1 MGSALRVVFSPRLG
15 RVQLAARGYRM
26 KVSSARIRGYRC
38 IADLE
43 VTFDDLTAFVGSGGV
58 GKSTI
63 LNALDWFFHGGE
75 LSERDLHWP
84 TNATESVAEVA
95 VAVTFSDLNEG
106 DRAALG
112 RYVDGN
118 VTTLT
123 RTWSEGDAEKL
134 SGNALVLPEF
144 ELVREAEGAVELRN
158 RYRELYEQRGEELE
172 LPEPA
177 TNREQVE
184 RNMEAWER
192 AHPDRCELRP
202 RDARH
207 LGGFTGTPLLA
218 SRISYVLVGAAAGA
232 PEALSGGRGSVLD
245 RLLSAVEQLSA
256 EARAAIVGLQEKA
269 QGEIESVVTGAR
281 GAALVSIGAGIT
293 KRVETYFPG
302 AAIKLK
308 DEVAPPRP
316 PQISVRAL
324 VSDRGGH
331 PIEADL
337 QGHGLQRA
345 LVIALLHELAE
356 TAPQPEAKTEG
367 AEDVR
372 SLVLA
377 IEEPELYQ
385 HPLQAR
391 NLAASLEKLALQTT
405 ERSIQVAYSTHSPYF
420 TRPALFRDLR
430 LCRRDTQGGTT
441 CVAADPDAVATAIA
455 NAGYTGAIAN
465 SVEAALAVS
474 LREAIF
480 AGAVLLCEGPT
491 DAALLAGVAALQ
503 GGLDRDGIAIADC
516 GTKAAIGI
524 AIGILNQ
531 LEIPYFVLFDADA
544 AKKEASQAEL
554 NRRLLDLCGAQ
565 PEDWPVRAVRD
576 TSANFEDT
584 MESDLA
590 LLWPDFEQARK
601 AVANELG
608 IKDDKK
614 PRVYREAAVRA
625 GEPPEFLLDVLDAAR
640 QLL

>member
-1 MGSALRVVFSPRLG
+1 MRI
-15 RVQLAARGYRM
+15 
-26 KVSSARIRGYRC
+26 SSVRIQGYRC

-43 VTFDDLTAFVGSGGV
+43 VVFGDLTAFVGSGGV

-63 LNALDWFFHGGE
+63 LNALDWFFHGGD
-75 LSERDLHWP
+75 LAERDLHRP
-84 TNATESVAEVA
+84 ANAQEPVADVA
-95 VAVTFSDLNEG
+95 VAVTFSDLNGG
-106 DRAALG
+106 DRTALG

-118 VTTLT
+118 TTTLT

-144 ELVREAEGAVELRN
+144 EHVRDADGAMELRG
-158 RYRELYEQRGEELE
+158 RYRELHEQKGEELA

-177 TNREQVE
+177 SNREQVE
-184 RNMEAWER
+184 RNMETWER
-192 AHPDRCELRP
+192 SHPDKCKLRP
-202 RDARH
+202 QDARH

-218 SRISYVLVGAAAGA
+218 SRINYVLVGAAAGA
-232 PEALSGGRGSVLD
+232 PEALAGGRGSVLD
-245 RLLSAVEQLSA
+245 RLLSAIEQLNV
-256 EARAAIVGLQEKA
+256 EARAAITTLQEKA
-269 QGEIESVVTGAR
+269 QGEIESVVTRAR

-293 KRVETYFPG
+293 KRIETYFPG
-302 AAIKLK
+302 AAIKLE

-356 TAPQPEAKTEG
+356 KMPQSESETEG
-367 AEDVR
+367 ADAR

-391 NLAASLEKLALQTT
+391 NLAASLKKLALERA

-430 LCRRDTQGGTT
+430 LCRRDAQGGTT
-441 CVAADPDAVATAIA
+441 CVAADPDSVAKTMTE
-455 NAGYTGAIAN
+455 AGYTEEVADR
-465 SVEAALAVS
+465 VEAALAAS

-480 AGAVLLCEGPT
+480 AAAVLLCEGPT
-491 DAALLAGVAALQ
+491 DAALLEGVAALQ

-516 GTKAAIGI
+516 GSKSAVAIAVGV
-524 AIGILNQ
+524 LDQ
-531 LEIPYFVLFDADA
+531 LKIPRFALFDADA
-544 AKKEASQAEL
+544 TKEKRSEAKL
-554 NRRLLDLCGAQ
+554 NRRLLDLCGEQ
-565 PEDWPVRAVRD
+565 PEDWPQRAVRD
-576 TSANFEDT
+576 ISANWDDT

-590 LLWPDFEQARK
+590 SLWPQFEQARK
-601 AVANELG
+601 AVAHKLG

-614 PRVYREAAVRA
+614 PRVYREAVARA
-625 GEPPEFLLDVLDAAR
+625 GEPPEFLVDVLEAVR
-640 QLL
+640 KLLR

>member
-1 MGSALRVVFSPRLG
+1 MRI
-15 RVQLAARGYRM
+15 
-26 KVSSARIRGYRC
+26 SSARIQGYRC

-43 VTFDDLTAFVGSGGV
+43 VAFGDLTAFVGSGGV

-63 LNALDWFFHGGE
+63 LNALDWFFHGGD
-75 LSERDLHWP
+75 LAERDLHRP
-84 TNATESVAEVA
+84 TNANEPVADVA
-95 VAVTFSDLNEG
+95 VAVTFSDLNGG
-106 DRAALG
+106 DRTALG

-118 VTTLT
+118 TTTLT

-144 ELVREAEGAVELRN
+144 ELVREADGAMELRN
-158 RYRELYEQRGEELE
+158 RYRELHEQRGEELA

-192 AHPDRCELRP
+192 AHPDKCELRP
-202 RDARH
+202 QDARH

-218 SRISYVLVGAAAGA
+218 SRINYVLVGAAAGA
-232 PEALSGGRGSVLD
+232 PEALGGGRGSVLD
-245 RLLSAVEQLSA
+245 RLLSAIEQLNA
-256 EARAAIVGLQEKA
+256 DARAAITILQEEA
-269 QGEIESVVTGAR
+269 QEEIESVVTRAR

-293 KRVETYFPG
+293 KRIETYFPG
-302 AAIKLK
+302 AAIKLE

-356 TAPQPEAKTEG
+356 TAPQPEIETER
-367 AEDVR
+367 ADAR

-391 NLAASLEKLALQTT
+391 NLAASLEKLTLQTT

-430 LCRRDTQGGTT
+430 LCRRDAQGGTA
-441 CVAADPDAVATAIA
+441 CVAADPDAVTSAITE
-455 NAGYTGAIAN
+455 AGFTGAIAN
-465 SVEAALAVS
+465 SVEAALAIS

-480 AGAVLLCEGPT
+480 ARAVLLCEGPT
-491 DAALLAGVAALQ
+491 DAALLEGVAALQ

-516 GTKAAIGI
+516 TSKSAIGI
-524 AIGILNQ
+524 AIGILDQ
-531 LEIPYFVLFDADA
+531 LEIPYFALFDADA
-544 AKKEASQAEL
+544 ANQHSSQAVL
-554 NRRLLDLCGAQ
+554 NRRLLALCGAQ
-565 PEDWPVRAVRD
+565 PEDWPERAVRD

-590 LLWPDFEQARK
+590 SLWPQFAQARED
-601 AVANELG
+601 AVRELD
-608 IKDDKK
+608 IKGDKK
-614 PRVYREAAVRA
+614 PRAYREAAARA
-625 GEPPEFLLDVLDAAR
+625 GEPSEFLLDVLDAAR
-640 QLL
+640 RLL

>member
-1 MGSALRVVFSPRLG
+1 MRI
-15 RVQLAARGYRM
+15 
-26 KVSSARIRGYRC
+26 SSAHIQGYRC

-43 VTFDDLTAFVGSGGV
+43 VTFGDLTAFVGSGGV

-63 LNALDWFFHGGE
+63 LNALDWFFHGGD
-75 LSERDLHWP
+75 LAERDLHRP
-84 TNATESVAEVA
+84 ANAQESVADVA
-95 VAVTFSDLNEG
+95 VAVTFSDLNGG
-106 DRAALG
+106 DRTALG

-118 VTTLT
+118 TTTLT

-144 ELVREAEGAVELRN
+144 EHVREADGAMELRG
-158 RYRELYEQRGEELE
+158 RYRELHEQKGEELA
-172 LPEPA
+172 LPDPA
-177 TNREQVE
+177 SNREQVE

-192 AHPDRCELRP
+192 AHPDKCELRP
-202 RDARH
+202 QDARH

-218 SRISYVLVGAAAGA
+218 SRINYVLVGAGAGA
-232 PEALSGGRGSVLD
+232 PEALGGGRGSVLD
-245 RLLSAVEQLSA
+245 RLLSAIEQLDS
-256 EARAAIVGLQEKA
+256 ETRAAITTLQEEA
-269 QGEIESVVTGAR
+269 QGEIESVVTRAR

-293 KRVETYFPG
+293 KRIETYFPG

-356 TAPQPEAKTEG
+356 TTPQSEIEIEG
-367 AEDVR
+367 ADAR

-391 NLAASLEKLALQTT
+391 NLATSLEKLALERA

-430 LCRRDTQGGTT
+430 LCRRDTQGGTH
-441 CVAADPDAVATAIA
+441 CVAADPDAVTKAIA
-455 NAGYTGAIAN
+455 EAGFTGEIAN
-465 SVEAALAVS
+465 CVEAALAAS

-480 AGAVLLCEGPT
+480 AAAVLLCEGHT
-491 DAALLAGVAALQ
+491 DAALLEGVAALQ
-503 GGLDRDGIAIADC
+503 GGLDRDGIALADC
-516 GTKAAIGI
+516 GSKQAIMI
-524 AIGILNQ
+524 AIGILDQ
-531 LEIPYFVLFDADA
+531 LEIPYFALFDADVV
-544 AKKEASQAEL
+544 KHDPKQAEV
-554 NRRLLDLCGAQ
+554 NRRLLELCSE
-565 PEDWPVRAVRD
+565 PPKDWPGRAVRA
-576 TSANFEDT
+576 TSANYENT

-590 LLWPDFEQARK
+590 ALWPQFEQARK
-601 AVANELG
+601 EVALELG
-608 IKDDKK
+608 IKGDKK
-614 PRVYREAAVRA
+614 PRVYREAVARA
-625 GEPPEFLLDVLDAAR
+625 GEPPEFLVDVLDAVR
-640 QLL
+640 KLL